1 MKVRC
6 RQIALL
12 PSAAEHSIE
21 QRAVQ
26 FLQVLYAFV
35 YRAAIIHRQRS
46 LNIGE
51 APNQLS
57 QLKLSVLQ
65 PFAGAAGCVSRSI
78 GVAYRLLYLA
88 VRLLD
93 LAGSEFSIC
102 LFDCLLGGAH
112 VKLRP
117 LAAFRAFRALP

>member
-1 MKVRC
+1 M
-6 RQIALL
+6 
-12 PSAAEHSIE
+12 
-21 QRAVQ
+21 
-26 FLQVLYAFV
+26 
-35 YRAAIIHRQRS
+35 YRAAIINRKRS

-51 APNQLS
+51 ASNQLAH
-57 QLKLSVLQ
+57 LKLSVLQ
-65 PFAGAAGCVSRSI
+65 PFARAAGSVSRSI
-78 GVAYRLLYLA
+78 RVAYRLFYLA

-117 LAAFRAFRALP
+117 LAAFRGFRTLP